1 MPIPSPPCPAS
12 LSNEGQ
18 NAWEK
23 RPQPRPSIPKN
34 NLYYVILASKDPM
47 LGVCSGEAVAQEPC
61 YVINDLVKLSGVVGL
76 IPSDETP
83 TNPDLVGSQ
92 LVAAP
97 RGFPKPGTYLKSLPG
112 FARVS
117 SLLSSPLS
125 LLPLVGTSIE
135 DASRLLV
142 LSRITPQT
150 KTLQDAVVKWISNVY
165 IADWIAIIC
174 RQLAPST

>member
-1 MPIPSPPCPAS
+1 MPIPSPPYPAS

-47 LGVCSGEAVAQEPC
+47 LGVCSGEAPC

-117 SLLSSPLS
+117 SFLSSSLS
-125 LLPLVGTSIE
+125 LLPLAGTSIE
-135 DASRLLV
+135 DASQLLV

-150 KTLQDAVVKWISNVY
+150 KMLQDAVVKWISIVN